1 MKKFFFNFLFLIFS
15 IGFCSAE
22 EDLYLK
28 NSFKKVFSFESG
40 KVFVQIGH
48 IDEFVLDQGYPFKK
62 QSAYGHP
69 SIQQGKL
76 EEFVLDNGYPS
87 KIAPGQIIN
96 TYKIIG
102 EY

>member
-1 MKKFFFNFLFLIFS
+1 M
-15 IGFCSAE
+15 
-22 EDLYLK
+22 YLK
-28 NSFKKVFSFESG
+28 NSFKKVFSFDSG
-40 KVFVQIGH
+40 KVFIQVGH

-62 QSAYGHP
+62 QSLYGYNV
-69 SIQQGKL
+69 IQQGKL

-87 KIAPGQIIN
+87 KIMSGQTIS